1 MVYVEAVA
9 FRIDLPEKPGASD
22 GIDAFADRPAVFKH
36 EGIDIDHADRVIE
49 AFQLAINE
57 RSVRPGASPGY
68 VKMIAAG
75 LGGKP
80 AARFDP
86 ITIRSGRPL
95 ELSAGGRGVVPLVS
109 PNAFDQKPHLN
120 ATGRGRDNSY

>member
-1 MVYVEAVA
+1 RRFVVDDRSVSRVPKHGNSHSPCEAGSRLRV
-9 FRIDLPEKPGASD
+9 DLPEKPRAID
-22 GIDAFADRPAVFKH
+22 GIGAFADRPAVLKH

-57 RSVRPGASPGY
+57 GSVRPGASPGN

-80 AARFDP
+80 
-86 ITIRSGRPL
+86 
-95 ELSAGGRGVVPLVS
+95 
-109 PNAFDQKPHLN
+109 
-120 ATGRGRDNSY
+120 